1 MTYKEKSVKMN
12 GLKALVINA
21 PFETDLGNIV
31 QIARA
36 EGSKIFHNPE
46 KIKVFDIIK
55 TSYGFVVVVQNGNGC
70 IPEKQEDNAGTTT

>member
-1 MTYKEKSVKMN
+1 MN
-12 GLKALVINA
+12 GLKALVISA

-36 EGSKIFHNPE
+36 EGAKIFHNPD

-55 TSYGFVVVVQNGNGC
+55 KEYGYVVVVQNANGC
-70 IPEKQEDNAGTTT
+70 IRESKSKP